1 MYSQAKEQL
10 ERERSK
16 VVPPQVVEQAFKPE
30 DLPAR
35 AKAVQDILKSLEP
48 LLESR
53 EKQTSQLNSVCKAID
68 QYGDH
73 LLTLTEEFQAL
84 KNQLQEVITHKGVN
98 ANLEEQVLN
107 RLLTVI

>member
-73 LLTLTEEFQAL
+73 LLTLTDEFHSLQLQLQELIAL
-84 KNQLQEVITHKGVN
+84 KNPN
-98 ANLEEQVLN
+98 AEKERLVLN
-107 RLLTVI
+107 KLMEVL